1 MPANLNALIRYKTIN
16 ACLYGGKRRWSIEE
30 LRDKCSDALAEYR
43 GKYDTVSERTIRDD
57 IRVMR
62 SDILGY
68 NAPIVQKQGM
78 YYYSDNSYSIMTLS
92 LTDSVLIKRIIMFL
106 GEIKTKV
113 SHPELEIIL
122 DKLTNLKSTYQLKEE
137 AGKEVQSYIES
148 GNFILREETEASSS
162 LVKKHSKVKAT
173 DKRAYI
179 SDAPSLPMPSA
190 PYSADFPDQITWGN
204 VLNTLFVKQ

>member
-16 ACLYGGKRRWSIEE
+16 SCLYGGRRRWSISE

-43 GKYDTVSERTIRDD
+43 GRYDTVSERTIRDD

-78 YYYSDNSYSIMTLS
+78 YYYSDNTYSIMTLS
-92 LTDSVLIKRIIMFL
+92 FTDSALIERIIMFL

-113 SHPELEIIL
+113 SDPELEIIL
-122 DKLTNLKSTYQLKEE
+122 NKLTNLKSTYQLKEA
-137 AGKEVQSYIES
+137 AGEEVQSYIDFSLISEGEATEES
-148 GNFILREETEASSS
+148 FKE
-162 LVKKHSKVKAT
+162 VKKHLKVRAK

-190 PYSADFPDQITWGN
+190 PYSADFPDQFTWAN
-204 VLNTLFVKQ
+204 VMSALLIKQ